1 MKDIKHIRQ
10 DFYSVPLGHAC
21 PRVWDLGVLGGQK
34 FNFMNMVMW
43 HIKLKGMSSR
53 PGYTENFNPRIKLVT
68 LGWGQ
73 RIEYH

>member
-1 MKDIKHIRQ
+1 MKYIKHTRR
-10 DFYSVPLGHAC
+10 DFLSVPCVMHA
-21 PRVWDLGVLGGQK
+21 PGFGTWGVGGSK
-34 FNFMNMVMW
+34 YNFMNMVMW

-53 PGYTENFNPRIKLVT
+53 PGYTENLYPRIKLVT